1 MTRTEQSFIVQL
13 QSGFKCYF
21 RNKDKAS
28 HTLLAYLLLSD
39 IDQLVLMFTGANR
52 EAGNSVEQTASVL
65 RLKARARLLNKKK
78 KEKNVIFGI
87 NILLASQ

>member
-1 MTRTEQSFIVQL
+1 MSDFHETWPECLLGIIAPKCVRLLRNRNTFLVAPPSVTRTEQSFIVQL

-39 IDQLVLMFTGANR
+39 IDQLVLMFTLTG
-52 EAGNSVEQTASVL
+52 
-65 RLKARARLLNKKK
+65 RL
-78 KEKNVIFGI
+78 VI
-87 NILLASQ
+87 Q